1 MDQRLPARPPR
12 RHGRDARRHRRRCLA
27 GADAYLPEK
36 RNGSGDVTSALFSAH
51 LRATG
56 DAAFALGQTA
66 ASVFELVEN
75 THNAGVRELLLIE
88 LQEAYV
94 APRRTFAVAKVR

>member
-1 MDQRLPARPPR
+1 M
-12 RHGRDARRHRRRCLA
+12 LA
-27 GADAYLPEK
+27 VTDDGAWLVQTPYLPEK

-88 LQEAYV
+88 SQEAYV